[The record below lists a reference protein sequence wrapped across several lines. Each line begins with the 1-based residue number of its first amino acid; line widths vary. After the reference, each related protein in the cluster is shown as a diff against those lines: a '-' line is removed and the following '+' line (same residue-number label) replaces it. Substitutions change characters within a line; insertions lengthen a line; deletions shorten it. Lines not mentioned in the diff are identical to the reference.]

1 VSRYNSGKHS
11 GKIPGNML
19 EYGSC
24 SDSGEAL
31 GNTLGYD
38 SGKVLGATR
47 VRSQAQSWIRVWVK
61 TRVRRLG
68 KTKHARQGDF
78 LALGSNLSLS
88 SLAGDPTK
96 AKGIICKEVIGWSKT
111 MPMTFFVADVKG
123 RYNVLLG

>member
-38 SGKVLGATR
+38 SGKVLGSDSGKESGT
-47 VRSQAQSWIRVWVK
+47 VLDKGMGKNSGKEDGKDKTCK
-61 TRVRRLG
+61 TRRFLG
-68 KTKHARQGDF
+68 FG
-78 LALGSNLSLS
+78 
-88 SLAGDPTK
+88 
-96 AKGIICKEVIGWSKT
+96 
-111 MPMTFFVADVKG
+111 VKS
-123 RYNVLLG
+123 